1 MQKLTTAQRAV
12 LETLKDCPSGWY
24 RSRSHVA
31 ARELE
36 ALGLIVE
43 HAETV
48 GGGYAKLTDAGR
60 AAIEE
65 APKRVRLNRSQRS
78 ILERVGAGVPDA
90 LHGAVDVKR
99 AGLKTLNALYQM
111 GLITVACRWTNLT
124 DAGREA
130 LGQLRH
136 KQADSTGVYRR
147 AHKGEPRSPEECV

>member
-1 MQKLTTAQRAV
+1 MNKLTKAQRAM
-12 LETLKDCPSGWY
+12 LKDLSTGHSACGNPRTA
-24 RSRSHVA
+24 RS
-31 ARELE
+31 LE
-36 ALGLIVE
+36 SMGLITDMVTGVD
-43 HAETV
+43 AV
-48 GGGYAKLTDAGR
+48 FAKLTDAGR

-147 AHKGEPRSPEECV
+147 AHKGEPCSPEECV